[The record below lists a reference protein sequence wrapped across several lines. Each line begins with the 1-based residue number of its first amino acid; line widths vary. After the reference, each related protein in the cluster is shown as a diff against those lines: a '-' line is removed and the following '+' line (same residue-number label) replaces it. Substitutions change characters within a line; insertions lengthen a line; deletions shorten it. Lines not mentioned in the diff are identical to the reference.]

1 MANADKSRQAADP
14 CKLTP
19 SQEIAAARLIT
30 GATDS
35 EAAEAAGVARQTVQ
49 GWRHKPPAFIAHMN
63 ATRQALRD
71 AHTDRIRSLTGHA
84 LDVLADDL
92 SDSCGM
98 YESRRLRQQA
108 AIHIL
113 RAGGLYGAPP
123 AADAPTDAIS
133 AAMENGLSLTRYEGE

>member
-1 MANADKSRQAADP
+1 MAVVDKSRQAADP
-14 CKLTP
+14 CTLTP

-30 GATDS
+30 GASDA
-35 EAAEAAGVARQTVQ
+35 EAAEAAGVARQTVH
-49 GWRHKPPAFIAHMN
+49 GWRHKHPAFIAHMN
-63 ATRQALRD
+63 STRQALRD

-92 SDSCGM
+92 SDTCGM

-113 RAGGLYGAPP
+113 RAGGMYGVQLAP
-123 AADAPTDAIS
+123 DAPTDAVEV
-133 AAMENGLSLTRYEGE
+133 AMENGLSLTRYEGE